1 VWADYITELAGDP
14 IVSAA
19 HHVEAVAAVVLGE
32 SSHSASSSIEVKAFR
47 CDLAKNPRLGKCEEV
62 TFAIPSRAVVTL
74 FN

>member
-32 SSHSASSSIEVKAFR
+32 SSHSASSSIEVKHSDVILQR
-47 CDLAKNPRLGKCEEV
+47 THD
-62 TFAIPSRAVVTL
+62 
-74 FN
+74 